1 MTKKL
6 QAKAQAKVVAD
17 AATAGKK
24 LAREEKKEKDKKERD
39 RVAAAKKE
47 EKRVVA
53 AALRVEKLNA
63 KQAAWEEK
71 EREEKRRQTSNKSD
85 YEVEIANN
93 VAENKRKLIELGL
106 TPKVTKKAKKG
117 AYKKQSKELEALKVD
132 YGLRVL
138 VPAAV
143 FPDDMAPDG
152 GFWEAEVVKDLNVG
166 GKDDVALL
174 ILNEEVFARPATE
187 VIKWETADL
196 TP

>member
-1 MTKKL
+1 M
-6 QAKAQAKVVAD
+6 
-17 AATAGKK
+17 
-24 LAREEKKEKDKKERD
+24 
-39 RVAAAKKE
+39 
-47 EKRVVA
+47 
-53 AALRVEKLNA
+53 NA

-143 FPDDMAPDG
+143 FPHDMAPDG